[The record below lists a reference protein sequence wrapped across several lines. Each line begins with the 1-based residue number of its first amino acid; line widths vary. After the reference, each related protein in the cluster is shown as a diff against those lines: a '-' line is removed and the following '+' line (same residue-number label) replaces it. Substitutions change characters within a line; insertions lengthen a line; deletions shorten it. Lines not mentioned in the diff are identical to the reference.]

1 MRIRYKILLL
11 LAAFAAVAWQV
22 LPQDGP
28 VHVPVILNQTL
39 TNEMSDIEGLE
50 GLDANME
57 EFLRH
62 WNIHGASLAIMRN
75 DSLVYAKGYGQADN
89 GGVAVG
95 PSTIFRLA
103 SVSKLITA
111 IGIMV
116 LQERGQLSLS
126 DKVFTP
132 NGGILGNEP
141 YTGYISDRRYFDITV
156 EHLLRHSAGLSSS
169 AGDPMFS
176 TRTLMR
182 RYGWT
187 TPPDAATLSR
197 HALSL
202 RLEFDPGT
210 SSTYSNYGYLLLS
223 MIIEKVTGQPY
234 EQWIYENV
242 LLPAGCYDMHLGGN
256 SYEAKYPNETRYFP
270 MRNEAKVSKYDNT
283 PVMVERCYGGNDITA
298 LKGAGAWVASAP
310 EVARLVASIDGR
322 LQVPDILSA
331 GSIADMTAPTD
342 SVTYALG
349 WIDTKETGEWTRTGT
364 LSGTSALIK
373 YYPDGECWVMITNT
387 STYRAARFTNDIAA
401 LFAKSREE
409 FSPLLPKRNLFYSE

>member
-1 MRIRYKILLL
+1 
-11 LAAFAAVAWQV
+11 
-22 LPQDGP
+22 
-28 VHVPVILNQTL
+28 
-39 TNEMSDIEGLE
+39 
-50 GLDANME
+50 ME

-202 RLEFDPGT
+202 RLQFDPGT

-387 STYRAARFTNDIAA
+387 STYRAAHFTNDIAA